1 MGSAPAP
8 EIKVKITGED
18 TGVSAAI
25 KELSLQLQQL
35 KRTQDDA
42 GTSAQ
47 KLGAAEAGAGR
58 SMREAR
64 EGAKLLSE
72 ETGVHLSRGLT
83 GILSRSELLG
93 PLLNAAFPVAAA
105 IGFGEVIAHVAEKV
119 STMIAD
125 AYIYTDAMK
134 ESYKTEVQINTEI
147 AKRAE
152 HIKELGKAFE
162 LIGLKGAD
170 KQVAEL
176 RQLGTEL
183 EKVQKTIDDFDS
195 KRGAARLGILGTGG
209 TEISWTDDDAA
220 KLGDAQSKKKELE
233 QEQYNAEKQAM
244 ADAAEKA
251 KTERDAVN
259 KAKLAQLEAGF
270 ANELSLYKAQHAKL
284 DQDNEADYVKGIE
297 SLAAYYARKK
307 QLAAESSQKDID
319 ALTGERSRV
328 LSAPT
333 KDKAE
338 EIANQTKAAGLA
350 NQIAIAKVNAAKTAQ
365 QLTNEQAQKQEEL
378 DKKTLDYQS
387 KIAQAQGLKFDE
399 AKARIEAEALEMART
414 LREAGIAPDQIDAMV
429 AKFKS
434 AETQKAQFA
443 GIKSSGQDATAALS
457 DDEADIRLK
466 NIAIVADAKIAELE
480 RARIPVL
487 QALATQLKAA
497 AVGPDQVREAD
508 DFAKSVDRIALAAQK
523 SQGSM
528 KSFGDQASQA
538 LQGDLTNFLG
548 STIDHVHSVG
558 DAFGQ
563 LANSAVSS
571 IQRIVA
577 QLLVQ
582 LLVQKLVKAA
592 EEGGFSAGGL
602 VPGHAAGGLISGPG
616 TGTSDSIPARL
627 SAGEFVMSARSVQEI
642 GVPTLAMMNRG
653 LNVPAIRGMYAP
665 GFAEGGLVTHGSG
678 SNGVDLNMNLG
689 LEEGLVLKHLSSK
702 AAEKIVLSHV
712 SNNPKAVTRAI
723 SRGGSQ

>member
-25 KELSLQLQQL
+25 KELSAQLQQL

-42 GTSAQ
+42 GSSA
-47 KLGAAEAGAGR
+47 KNLGAAEAGAGR

-72 ETGVHLSRGLT
+72 ETGIHLSRGLT
-83 GILSRSELLG
+83 GVLARSEMLG
-93 PLLNAAFPVAAA
+93 PILQAAFPVAAA
-105 IGFGEVIAHVAEKV
+105 IGFGEVISSFAEKF

-125 AYIYTDAMK
+125 AFIYTDAMK
-134 ESYKTEVQINTEI
+134 AAYQSQVQINNAI
-147 AKRAE
+147 AKRVEENKRLDQESA
-152 HIKELGKAFE
+152 
-162 LIGLKGAD
+162 LIGLKGTEREIAEIRQKGVEID
-170 KQVAEL
+170 KVNKQ
-176 RQLGTEL
+176 
-183 EKVQKTIDDFDS
+183 ISDFDS
-195 KRGAARLGILGTGG
+195 QRAAARLGVLTGSG
-209 TEISWTDDDAA
+209 APVQFTDDDRKAQ
-220 KLGDAQSKKKELE
+220 GDLMSQSTNLQTQQRNLEL
-233 QEQYNAEKQAM
+233 QAM
-244 ADAAEKA
+244 ADAADKA

-259 KAKLAQLEAGF
+259 KAKLAQVEAGF

-284 DQDNEADYVKGIE
+284 DQDNEASYVKGLE

-338 EIANQTKAAGLA
+338 EIANQTKAAELA
-350 NQIAIAKVNAAKTAQ
+350 NKIAIAKVEAEKTAQ
-365 QLTNEQAQKQEEL
+365 QLTNEGAQKQDEL
-378 DKKTLDYQS
+378 DRKVLEFQS
-387 KIAQAQGLKFDE
+387 QIAQAQGLKFDE
-399 AKARIEAEALEMART
+399 ASERIAAEALHMAQT
-414 LREAGIAPDQIDAMV
+414 LREAGIAPDQVDAMV
-429 AKFKS
+429 AKYK
-434 AETQKAQFA
+434 AAATQQAQFA
-443 GIKSSGQDATAALS
+443 GMKQAGQGATASLS

-466 NIAIVADAKIAELE
+466 NIAVVAEAKIAELE

-487 QALATQLKAA
+487 QALATQMKAA
-497 AVGPDQVREAD
+497 AVGPDQIREAD
-508 DFAKSVDRIALAAQK
+508 DFAKSIDRIALAAQK

-548 STIDHVHSVG
+548 STIDHVKSVG
-558 DAFGQ
+558 DAFRS
-563 LANSAVSS
+563 LAASAVSS
-571 IQRIVA
+571 IQRVVA

-582 LLVQKLVKAA
+582 LLMQKLVKAA
-592 EEGGFSAGGL
+592 ASGMSGGGL

-616 TGTSDSIPARL
+616 TGTSDSIPVRL

-642 GVPTLAMMNRG
+642 GVPTLAKMNRG
-653 LNVPAIRGMYAP
+653 LNIGSIAGMSTP
-665 GFAEGGLVTHGSG
+665 GFAEGGLVTHGAG
-678 SNGVDLNMNLG
+678 SDGILNIGLG
-689 LEEGLVLKHLSSK
+689 LDPGLILKHLSSK
-702 AAEKIVLSHV
+702 AAGKIILSHV

-723 SRGGSQ
+723 SRGGSS